1 MFVICEESDLLI
13 KRVATVKWE
22 ILLFSHKVGDIEL
35 RTVEYQLL
43 GDCGLKYLSIY
54 YLDTSTA

>member
-22 ILLFSHKVGDIEL
+22 ICGVFFLLFSHKVCDIEL

-43 GDCGLKYLSIY
+43 GDCGLKYLSI
-54 YLDTSTA
+54 